1 MPPRTTHLNL
11 QVRLLLQRSCRR
23 HVKLRLIEQACGCS
37 TVRGRGGLKE
47 DTRVCVLVS
56 GTLVVESQDHALP
69 TAVVIAFA
77 TEPPPLCKAHPTDR
91 ASLPLLHGARRRR
104 PQGGAACS
112 SLPLALIQ
120 WRVLATKAHAL
131 APAGA
136 FALSAETPPCEATT
150 DRASLRLLH
159 GARWRRPQGGAC
171 SSLRLALLR
180 WRVLATNDHA
190 LAPAGAVA
198 FETELPP
205 PCEATTD
212 RASSWLLHGARRRR
226 HQGGACHLRVL
237 ATGTT
242 HLHLQVRLL
251 LQRSRRRHVK
261 QRLIEQACG
270 CSTVRGCEA

>member
-1 MPPRTTHLNL
+1 MPPRTTHLHLQVRLALQWSRRHVNQRLIEQACGCSTVRGGGGFKRQVRARLCRWHSCGGECLPPTTTHLNL

-136 FALSAETPPCEATT
+136 CALSAETPPCEATT
-150 DRASLRLLH
+150 DRARL
-159 GARWRRPQGGAC
+159 
-171 SSLRLALLR
+171 
-180 WRVLATNDHA
+180 
-190 LAPAGAVA
+190 
-198 FETELPP
+198 
-205 PCEATTD
+205 
-212 RASSWLLHGARRRR
+212 WLLHVYVTR
-226 HQGGACHLRVL
+226 CVL
-237 ATGTT
+237 T
-242 HLHLQVRLL
+242 LQ
-251 LQRSRRRHVK
+251 
-261 QRLIEQACG
+261 
-270 CSTVRGCEA
+270 